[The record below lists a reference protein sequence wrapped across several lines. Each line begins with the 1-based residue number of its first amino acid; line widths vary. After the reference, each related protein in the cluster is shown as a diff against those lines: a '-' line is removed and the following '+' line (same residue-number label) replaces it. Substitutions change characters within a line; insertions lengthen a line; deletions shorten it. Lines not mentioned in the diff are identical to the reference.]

1 MPAIAVTHYLPE
13 ITMSL
18 MPNTPLEQLPVL
30 LDRQRRAFEREAVV
44 SVEKRIDRINRVIS
58 LLVDNQV
65 GLCEATSVDFG
76 HRSLHQARMADIFG
90 SINSLQYAKK
100 NVHRWMK
107 PQKRHVDPPLNILG
121 AKAAVHYQPKGVVGA
136 IATWNFP
143 VWVPMSPLGAIFAA
157 GNRCMLKL
165 SEFTPHTSALLQ
177 QLIGQYFDPEELV
190 AVTGEQ
196 EVGSAFAALPFDH
209 ILFTGATGVGKH
221 ILRAAADNLTPVTLE
236 LGGKSPVVV
245 GRNADLK
252 KAGRAIAI
260 GKSLNMG
267 QVCLSPDYVLVHSAS
282 LNELI
287 AEIENAF
294 IEQFPTIRDNADY
307 TAVINARHYARLQGY
322 IDDAKAQDGEIRV
335 VNPAKESFAMQREGV
350 HKIPPTLIIEPKES
364 MKVMQEEIFG
374 PLLPIKSYQ
383 HIDDAIDYI
392 NAHPR
397 PLGLY
402 LFSDDARETERV
414 LSRTISGGVTIN
426 DVMQHVSCED
436 LPFGGIG
443 ASGMGNYH
451 GPEGFRTF
459 SHVRS
464 VYKQSRINMMQLMG
478 MKPPYTDKVSK
489 ILDSMI
495 KK

>member
-1 MPAIAVTHYLPE
+1 MFH
-13 ITMSL
+13 
-18 MPNTPLEQLPVL
+18 TPVDQLPVL

-44 SVEKRIDRINRVIS
+44 SPVTRINRIDRVIS

-65 GLCEATSVDFG
+65 ALCEATSTDFG
-76 HRSLHQARMADIFG
+76 NRSQHQARMADIFG
-90 SINSLQYAKK
+90 SLNSLNYAKK
-100 NVHRWMK
+100 NMQRWMK
-107 PQKRHVDPPLNILG
+107 PEKRHVDFPLNILG
-121 AKAAVHYQPKGVVGA
+121 AKAAVHYQPKGVIGA

-143 VWVPMSPLGAIFAA
+143 VWVPMSSLGAIFAA

-177 QLIGQYFDPEELV
+177 QLISQYFDPEELV

-196 EVGSAFAALPFDH
+196 DVGAAFAALPFDH
-209 ILFTGATGVGKH
+209 ILFTGATSVGKH
-221 ILRAAADNLTPVTLE
+221 ILHAAADNLTPVTLE

-252 KAGRAIAI
+252 KAGKAIAI
-260 GKSLNMG
+260 GKALNMG

-294 IEQFPTIRDNADY
+294 AEQFPTIRDNPDY
-307 TAVINARHYARLQGY
+307 TSMVNARHYARLQGY

-335 VNPAKESFAMQREGV
+335 VNPAKESFAMQKEGV

-374 PLLPIKSYQ
+374 PLLPIKSYN
-383 HIDDAIDYI
+383 HIDDAIEYI

-402 LFSDDARETERV
+402 LFSDDAREKERV
-414 LSRTISGGVTIN
+414 LSRTISGGVAIN

-443 ASGMGNYH
+443 ASGMGSYH
-451 GPEGFRTF
+451 GVEGFKTF
-459 SHVRS
+459 SHGRA
-464 VYKQSRINMMQLMG
+464 VYTQSRINMVQVMG
-478 MKPPYTDKVSK
+478 MKPPYTDKVNK

>member
-1 MPAIAVTHYLPE
+1 
-13 ITMSL
+13 MSQ
-18 MPNTPLEQLPVL
+18 TYTSIEQLPVL

-44 SVEKRIDRINRVIS
+44 SAEARIDRINRVIS
-58 LLVDNQV
+58 LLVDNQTR
-65 GLCEATSVDFG
+65 LCEATSTDFG
-76 HRSLHQARMADIFG
+76 HRSQHQARMADVFG
-90 SINSLQYAKK
+90 SLASLKYAKK

-107 PQKRHVDPPLNILG
+107 PEKRHVDPPLNILG

-177 QLIGQYFDPEELV
+177 QLISQYFDPEELV

-196 EVGSAFAALPFDH
+196 DVGSAFAALPFDH
-209 ILFTGATGVGKH
+209 ILFTGATSVGKH

-236 LGGKSPVVV
+236 LGGKSPVVI

-252 KAGRAIAI
+252 KAANAIAN
-260 GKSLNMG
+260 GKALNMG
-267 QVCLSPDYVLVHSAS
+267 QVCLSPDYIFVQSNS
-282 LNELI
+282 LNEFI
-287 AEIENAF
+287 AELENAF
-294 IEQFPTIRDNADY
+294 SELFPTIRDNADY
-307 TAVINARHYARLQGY
+307 TSIINARHHARLQSY
-322 IDDAKAQDGEIRV
+322 IDDVKAQEGEVRV
-335 VNPAKESFAMQREGV
+335 INPAKESFAMQKDGIN
-350 HKIPPTLIIEPKES
+350 KIPPTLVINPTDA
-364 MKVMQEEIFG
+364 MKIMQEEVFG
-374 PLLPIKSYQ
+374 PILPIKSYN

-392 NAHPR
+392 NAHAR

-402 LFSDDARETERV
+402 LFSDEARERERV

-451 GPEGFRTF
+451 GPEGFKTF

-464 VYKQSRINMMQLMG
+464 VYKQSKINMMQLMG
-478 MKPPYTDKVSK
+478 MKPPYTDKVNK
-489 ILDSMI
+489 IFDSMI

>member
-1 MPAIAVTHYLPE
+1 
-13 ITMSL
+13 MSHIY
-18 MPNTPLEQLPVL
+18 TSIEKLPVL

-44 SVEKRIDRINRVIS
+44 SAETRIDRINRVIS
-58 LLVDNQV
+58 LLVDNQAR
-65 GLCEATSVDFG
+65 LCEATSTDFG
-76 HRSLHQARMADIFG
+76 HRSQHQARMADIFA
-90 SINSLQYAKK
+90 SLTSLKYAKK

-107 PQKRHVDPPLNILG
+107 PEKRHVDPPLNILG
-121 AKAAVHYQPKGVVGA
+121 AKAALHYQPKGVVGA

-143 VWVPMSPLGAIFAA
+143 VWVPMSPLGAIFAS

-165 SEFTPHTSALLQ
+165 SEFTPHTSVLLQ
-177 QLIGQYFDPEELV
+177 QLISQYFDPEELV

-196 EVGSAFAALPFDH
+196 DVGSAFAALPFDH
-209 ILFTGATGVGKH
+209 ILFTGATSVGKH
-221 ILRAAADNLTPVTLE
+221 ILRAAAENLTPVTLE
-236 LGGKSPVVV
+236 LGGKSPVVI

-252 KAGRAIAI
+252 KAAKAIAI

-267 QVCLSPDYVLVHSAS
+267 QVCLSPDYIFVQNNS
-282 LNELI
+282 LNEFI
-287 AEIENAF
+287 AELENAF
-294 IEQFPTIRDNADY
+294 SALFPTIRDNADY
-307 TAVINARHYARLQGY
+307 TSIVNARHHARLQSY
-322 IDDAKAQDGEIRV
+322 IDDVKAQEGEVRV
-335 VNPAKESFAMQREGV
+335 VNPAKESFAMQKDGIN
-350 HKIPPTLIIEPKES
+350 KIPPTLVINPTDS

-383 HIDDAIDYI
+383 HIDDVTDYI

-397 PLGLY
+397 PLALY
-402 LFSDDARETERV
+402 IFSDDAREKERV

-426 DVMQHVSCED
+426 DVIQHVSCED

-451 GPEGFRTF
+451 GPEGFKTF
-459 SHVRS
+459 SHARS
-464 VYKQSRINMMQLMG
+464 VYTQSKINMMELMG
-478 MKPPYTDKVSK
+478 MKPPYTDKVNK

>member
-1 MPAIAVTHYLPE
+1 MAY
-13 ITMSL
+13 
-18 MPNTPLEQLPVL
+18 TPVEQLSVL
-30 LDRQRRAFEREAVV
+30 LDRQRRAFEHATVV
-44 SVEKRIDRINRVIS
+44 SAETRIDRINRVIS
-58 LLVDNQV
+58 LLVDNQMR
-65 GLCEATSVDFG
+65 LCEATSADFG

-90 SINSLQYAKK
+90 SLTSLKYAKK

-107 PQKRHVDPPLNILG
+107 PEKRHVDPPLNILG
-121 AKAAVHYQPKGVVGA
+121 AKAAIHYQPKGVVGA

-143 VWVPMSPLGAIFAA
+143 VWVPLSPLGAIFAA

-165 SEFTPHTSALLQ
+165 SEFTPHTSTLLQ
-177 QLIGQYFDPEELV
+177 QLISQYFDPEELV

-196 EVGSAFAALPFDH
+196 DVGSAFAALPFDH

-221 ILRAAADNLTPVTLE
+221 ILRAAAENLVPVTLE
-236 LGGKSPVVV
+236 LGGKSPVVI
-245 GRNADLK
+245 GRNANLK
-252 KAGRAIAI
+252 KAAKAIAI

-267 QVCLSPDYVLVHSAS
+267 QVCLSPDYIFVHNTSM
-282 LNELI
+282 NELI

-294 IEQFPTIRDNADY
+294 TEQFPTIRDNADY
-307 TAVINARHYARLQGY
+307 TSVINARHHARLQSY
-322 IDDAKAQDGEIRV
+322 IDDVKAQDGEVRV
-335 VNPAKESFAMQREGV
+335 VNPAQESFAMQKEGV
-350 HKIPPTLIIEPKES
+350 HKMPPTLVIEPKES
-364 MKVMQEEIFG
+364 MKIMQEEIFG

-383 HIDDAIDYI
+383 HMDDAIDYI

-397 PLGLY
+397 PLALY
-402 LFSDDARETERV
+402 LFSDDAREKERV

-426 DVMQHVSCED
+426 DVIQHISCED

-451 GPEGFRTF
+451 GSEGFKTF
-459 SHVRS
+459 SHARS
-464 VYKQSRINMMQLMG
+464 VYTQSKINMMQLMG
-478 MKPPYTDKVSK
+478 MKPPYTDKVNK